1 MRRVVAVV
9 VAAVVVGVALA
20 VLVARAQGPDPGS
33 PTSAFLR
40 AWRRSL
46 TGTYVVRHVI
56 ERRLVSGRSFSSE
69 VTIAQRPPDRIR
81 DGSSGIE
88 GRVGG
93 RRFGCVPDGGC
104 RFGGDAPPYARE
116 VEEELALLRAMVA
129 ARTSLYRVERDRD
142 GCFVLVLQ
150 ARILAPPYGEDA
162 TFCFDAETGALRRS
176 VVRRAEATDITT
188 TVDLRGDVRPADLA
202 LPAGLR
208 GA

>member
-1 MRRVVAVV
+1 VRRVVAVV
-9 VAAVVVGVALA
+9 VAAVVIGVALA
-20 VLVARAQGPDPGS
+20 VLVARWQGPDAGS

-46 TGTYVVRHVI
+46 TGTYVARQVI

-81 DGSSGIE
+81 NGSSGIE

-104 RFGGDAPPYARE
+104 RFGGIAPPYGRE
-116 VEEELALLRAMVA
+116 VGEELDLLRAMVA
-129 ARTSLYRVERDRD
+129 ARTSLYRVERARD
-142 GCFVLVLQ
+142 GCYVLVLQ

-162 TFCFDAETGALRRS
+162 TFCFDAVTGALRRS
-176 VVRRAEATDITT
+176 VVRRAEATDTTT
-188 TVDLRGDVRPADLA
+188 TVDLRAEVRPADLA
-202 LPAGLR
+202 LPADLR
-208 GA
+208 DD